1 MSNARFFI
9 TKDGSLVAEQML
21 TISKSEVDRL
31 VAENAA
37 PALVMRKM
45 LLHFPAALNGITTE
59 EELRAA
65 IDAARKANK

>member
-1 MSNARFFI
+1 MSRTRFFI

-37 PALVMRKM
+37 LALVVRKM
-45 LLHFPAALNGITTE
+45 LLHYPAALNGITTE

-65 IDAARKANK
+65 LDAARKEIK